1 MILNYVLAKKIAQHK
16 NVIFGS
22 KKMFKCN
29 FLFQYCAIS
38 DYLGYLLLSWTS
50 SGYVSFRG
58 ISAFLRLSWV
68 LSGYTLL
75 SHIITYYLSVSFAI
89 SGFLYQ
95 VSNIRVQVEAEESKL
110 LLFRNFFI
118 IFRSAS
124 SSRTRLCEKNKKK
137 RKK

>member
-75 SHIITYYLSVSFAI
+75 SHIIIYYLSVSFAI

-95 VSNIRVQVEAEESKL
+95 ESNIRVQVEAEESKL
-110 LLFRNFFI
+110 LLFETSPFLAR
-118 IFRSAS
+118 AP
-124 SSRTRLCEKNKKK
+124 RLAL
-137 RKK
+137 